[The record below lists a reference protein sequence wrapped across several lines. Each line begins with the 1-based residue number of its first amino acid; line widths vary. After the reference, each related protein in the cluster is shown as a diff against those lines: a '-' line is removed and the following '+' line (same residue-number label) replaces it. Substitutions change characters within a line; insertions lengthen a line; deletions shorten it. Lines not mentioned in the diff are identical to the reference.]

1 MTLRLQIVGLVRF
14 SVLSPTFYT
23 QRFQTVDEIAA
34 HLYAPDRM
42 ELRFRLFEALCLPSL
57 VGQNDDGFQAVVL
70 TSKRLPTP
78 YWERL
83 QALVEPYSHITC
95 QQFWP
100 SKHYRLLK
108 RGFDTIPPGDATH
121 RVQFRLD
128 DDDCLDN
135 DFIARLRRTAEG
147 LIPLQGDAEPFA
159 LCGNRGFYAHRTRM
173 GVQVYDSCEHM
184 PLSAGATIVGK
195 VGQRLNPY
203 RFNHRRF
210 AQHYNTYSDISV
222 PSFVRTVHGDNK
234 SDATQMGLTRRWSR
248 AQIDR
253 ALRKHFDLTPDF
265 LNELLA

>member
-1 MTLRLQIVGLVRF
+1 MTLKLQIVGLVRF
-14 SVLSPTFYT
+14 SVLSPTFYS
-23 QRFQTVDEIAA
+23 QRFKSLEETAA
-34 HLYAPDRM
+34 HLFAPDRM

-57 VGQNDDGFQAVVL
+57 LSQNDDGFQAVVL
-70 TSKRLPTP
+70 TSRRLPRL
-78 YWERL
+78 YWDRL
-83 QALVEPYSHITC
+83 STLVEPFPHITC
-95 QQFWP
+95 ERFAP
-100 SKHYRLLK
+100 SKHYRMLK
-108 RGFDTIPPGDATH
+108 RGFDTVPAGHATH

-135 DFIARLRRTAEG
+135 DFIGRLRRSAEG
-147 LIPLQGDAEPFA
+147 LIPLQSSSEPFA
-159 LCGNRGFYAHRTRM
+159 LCGNRGFYAHRTPT
-173 GVQVYDSCEHM
+173 GVQVYDSCEHA

-195 VGQRLNPY
+195 VGQPVNPY

-248 AQIDR
+248 AQIDQ